1 LAMVRNADGMMG
13 GYDSPIMKWIT
24 VSHLN
29 AFKPPPCSID
39 SFATRSF
46 PPDEALCNGNMPS
59 GAELI
64 GCPCE
69 SANLTSPVLPFAA
82 AEWRPR

>member
-1 LAMVRNADGMMG
+1 MVRNADGMMG

-24 VSHLN
+24 FSHLN
-29 AFKPPPCSID
+29 AFNSPLAQLTALQRDHS
-39 SFATRSF
+39 
-46 PPDEALCNGNMPS
+46 PPDEALCNGNTPS

-69 SANLTSPVLPFAA
+69 SANLTSLVLPFAA